1 MTSSKQSP
9 TAGVK
14 VIDCDVHESLQS
26 QKLLKPY
33 LAPEWHP
40 YLQSGSLI
48 PNNSYTVPFGG
59 GTRRDAIR
67 PDGTIGSQHLD
78 QIVAQHVDAYDITYA
93 ILTGLMGYKL
103 AAMPQM
109 HLAAGLA
116 AAYNEWL
123 IDSVLPFDSRF
134 RASIAVAPQLP
145 RMAAEEIDRVGSHPG
160 MVQVALPISSPDL
173 PWGHEFFHP
182 IWEACVRNKRPV
194 AMHLM
199 PPAGLQGLPNGA
211 GWPRSYMESRSQY
224 PNLFEAQLIS
234 MVCNGVF
241 EKYPT
246 LKIVFLE
253 GGFGWVPAVMWRL
266 DQSWRALRSEVPWLQ
281 RRPSEYIRDQVRFTT
296 QPFEEPDNPRHLLY
310 LIEMMG
316 SDRLL
321 LFASDYP
328 HWDFD
333 APSNSLPAVFGPE
346 LIEKILWSNA
356 QEFYGLPDPAT
367 SRAVAAPLAG

>member
-1 MTSSKQSP
+1 
-9 TAGVK
+9 
-14 VIDCDVHESLQS
+14 
-26 QKLLKPY
+26 
-33 LAPEWHP
+33 
-40 YLQSGSLI
+40 
-48 PNNSYTVPFGG
+48 
-59 GTRRDAIR
+59 
-67 PDGTIGSQHLD
+67 
-78 QIVAQHVDAYDITYA
+78 
-93 ILTGLMGYKL
+93 
-103 AAMPQM
+103 
-109 HLAAGLA
+109 
-116 AAYNEWL
+116 
-123 IDSVLPFDSRF
+123 
-134 RASIAVAPQLP
+134 
-145 RMAAEEIDRVGSHPG
+145 
-160 MVQVALPISSPDL
+160 
-173 PWGHEFFHP
+173 
-182 IWEACVRNKRPV
+182 
-194 AMHLM
+194 
-199 PPAGLQGLPNGA
+199 
-211 GWPRSYMESRSQY
+211 
-224 PNLFEAQLIS
+224 
-234 MVCNGVF
+234 
-241 EKYPT
+241 